1 MLLMTGISAAITG
14 AICGKKNISFY
25 LLALSNI
32 LQTGGTA
39 TLSMLPTTVDIPA
52 WTYGLEV
59 VLGAAFGMGLVCLIV
74 IARVEVSQDDHGM

>member
-14 AICGKKNISFY
+14 AICSKKNISFY
-25 LLALSNI
+25 LLALSNS
-32 LQTGGTA
+32 LQIVGTA
-39 TLSMLPTTVDIPA
+39 TLSVLPTAGDLPA

-74 IARVEVSQDDHGM
+74 ISQVEVAQDDHGM